1 MLQIF
6 FDVCAE
12 MGLTKVKDFYMKI
25 FENLLLKFKEG
36 SDYGQTKFI
45 EINKEANDE
54 IPLLC
59 ICLINQESIPLD
71 NPMPNQN
78 KGRKKNSFE
87 SYFYERTLIMPSISD
102 KIKIILINKN
112 FEKNYRNNF
121 LECLDF
127 LFTLEPDKTQYM
139 ESFEE
144 KSENFIKGILIKL
157 NEKYKKEIVD
167 MAINLPKEGDE
178 EDDKEGNDK
187 KEDNN
192 NKEENED

>member
-1 MLQIF
+1 
-6 FDVCAE
+6 
-12 MGLTKVKDFYMKI
+12 
-25 FENLLLKFKEG
+25 
-36 SDYGQTKFI
+36 
-45 EINKEANDE
+45 
-54 IPLLC
+54 
-59 ICLINQESIPLD
+59 
-71 NPMPNQN
+71 MPNQN